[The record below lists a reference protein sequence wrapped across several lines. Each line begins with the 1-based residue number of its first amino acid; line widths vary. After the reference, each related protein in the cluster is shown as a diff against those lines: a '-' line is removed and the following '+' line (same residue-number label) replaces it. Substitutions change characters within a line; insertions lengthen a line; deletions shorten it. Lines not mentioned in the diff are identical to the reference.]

1 MFRPFSPFV
10 LVFICNAVFT
20 ASVYGESFRC
30 FSADNTKPT
39 IIKTPTDGGIR
50 EEIPD
55 KYKIRFAKWKEEML
69 STDFGRQQ
77 WESYASNKGFILT
90 ITMSDKRGQG
100 AGTDKYLWDESGKFV
115 GATIT
120 LGSKIDRGYP
130 DPIYY
135 PVMNS
140 LSANEDKYSIS
151 GTLLA
156 ATKIVH
162 EIGHVNQTAGANRDT
177 LQLQSKLMP
186 EYISIFLKNGRNTRD
201 QELVKL
207 AEKMGGTPVEI
218 WENREYWSEVNAMSY
233 LKERISKEIYYCYV
247 FNKIQY
253 NLTQYAR
260 DYEERFDK
268 VSELP
273 DAACRK

>member
-1 MFRPFSPFV
+1 
-10 LVFICNAVFT
+10 
-20 ASVYGESFRC
+20 
-30 FSADNTKPT
+30 
-39 IIKTPTDGGIR
+39 
-50 EEIPD
+50 
-55 KYKIRFAKWKEEML
+55 
-69 STDFGRQQ
+69 
-77 WESYASNKGFILT
+77 
-90 ITMSDKRGQG
+90 MSDKRGQG
-100 AGTDKYLWDESGKFV
+100 AGTDKYLWDEEGRFV

-120 LGSKIDRGYP
+120 LGTKIDRGYP

-140 LSANEDKYSIS
+140 LSPNENKYSTS

-162 EIGHVNQTAGANRDT
+162 EIGHVNQTARANRET
-177 LQLQSKLMP
+177 LQLQNKLMP

-201 QELVKL
+201 KELVEL

-233 LKERISKEIYYCYV
+233 LKERISKENFYCSV

-253 NLTQYAR
+253 NIEQYAK
-260 DYEERFDK
+260 DYEKRFEE
-268 VSELP
+268 VSEVT
-273 DAACRK
+273 DASCRK